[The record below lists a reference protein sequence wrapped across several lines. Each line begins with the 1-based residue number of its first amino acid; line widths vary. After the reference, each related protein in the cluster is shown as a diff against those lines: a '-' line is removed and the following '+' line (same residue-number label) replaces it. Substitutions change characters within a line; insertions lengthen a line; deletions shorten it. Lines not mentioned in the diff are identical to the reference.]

1 MKRNNKIMKKLQW
14 KELYFSKKYK
24 NICNMLHKKQIDSER
39 NRKFSALFHQE
50 NN

>member
-14 KELYFSKKYK
+14 KELYFSLK
-24 NICNMLHKKQIDSER
+24 NNIRNLLHKERIDSEK
-39 NRKFSALFHQE
+39 NRKCSALFHLE